1 MVSGKPTGNGPHAA
15 ASSASTGGSGRPRS
29 PWSRP
34 VPGPPRPRRLLPV
47 RALGAASSRD
57 RPSKL
62 VRPSP
67 HRGCSHQP
75 ATRPALS
82 STLLSAHRAAHRMPT
97 VLPPPRHAH
106 RRQAGPQSPS
116 TDSVPAAAVTPPRAS
131 SRPGEVSSDKLTPTQ
146 TTVTETT
153 WPVTAGRFA
162 GCWQQVS
169 CRDTWRS
176 WD

>member
-1 MVSGKPTGNGPHAA
+1 MPISDGFPQGKTLSGKPTGNGPHAA
-15 ASSASTGGSGRPRS
+15 GSSASTGGSGRPGS

-34 VPGPPRPRRLLPV
+34 VPGPRRPQPCFLCAPS
-47 RALGAASSRD
+47 GASVPD

-67 HRGCSHQP
+67 HLGCPHQP

-82 STLLSAHRAAHRMPT
+82 STLLSARQAAHRIPT

-116 TDSVPAAAVTPPRAS
+116 IGSVRAAAVTPPRPS
-131 SRPGEVSSDKLTPTQ
+131 SRLGEVSSDKPTPT
-146 TTVTETT
+146 TNH
-153 WPVTAGRFA
+153 
-162 GCWQQVS
+162 
-169 CRDTWRS
+169 RDR
-176 WD
+176 DHLACN